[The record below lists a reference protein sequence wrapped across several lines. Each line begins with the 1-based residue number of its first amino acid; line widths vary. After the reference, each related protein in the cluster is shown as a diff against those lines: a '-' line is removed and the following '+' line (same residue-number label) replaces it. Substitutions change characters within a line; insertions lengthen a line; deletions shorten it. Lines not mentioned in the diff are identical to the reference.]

1 MQVLCEKSNMG
12 SDVRC
17 GVCGQGFLVYWE
29 RTSRAERMQA
39 RAAVMNALV
48 RQHEN
53 ERTGHDVHPETRF
66 TIPDWDGDVRYSGAA
81 LLGGA
86 KLVSA

>member
-1 MQVLCEKSNMG
+1 MQVLCEKSNTG

-39 RAAVMNALV
+39 RAEVMNALV
-48 RQHEN
+48 RQHED
-53 ERTGHDVHPETRF
+53 ERTGHDAHPTTQF
-66 TIPDWDGDVRYSGAA
+66 TIPSWDGDVRYSGAA

-86 KLVSA
+86 NLVTA